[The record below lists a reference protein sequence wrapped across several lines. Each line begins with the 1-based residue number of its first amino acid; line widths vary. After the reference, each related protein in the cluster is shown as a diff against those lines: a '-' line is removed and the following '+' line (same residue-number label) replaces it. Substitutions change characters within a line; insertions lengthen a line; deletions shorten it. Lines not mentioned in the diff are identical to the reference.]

1 VNYVPQTRQSRLVKV
16 PSVRSVAGA
25 DLAVVS
31 ESEKGIYRDIEKTV
45 KIEHRSKRDD
55 W

>member
-1 VNYVPQTRQSRLVKV
+1 VPQTRQSRLVRV

-25 DLAVVS
+25 DLRVIS
-31 ESEKGIYRDIEKTV
+31 EAEKGIYRDIEKTV
-45 KIEHRSKRDD
+45 KVEHSSKLDN